1 MKMGGTGTHRGFGFV
16 EFNSK
21 HDAEKAFESLSPS
34 THLYGRR
41 LVLEW
46 AKLDTEEAT
55 CASVNQ
61 TRMSLSGEENLVST
75 FFPFTFKFLFTRERN
90 FHTRNLGIFSFPRV
104 FSIELQLICPR

>member
-16 EFNSK
+16 EFNNK
-21 HDAEKAFESLSPS
+21 YDAEKAFESLSPS

-55 CASVNQ
+55 CASVNH
-61 TRMSLSGEENLVST
+61 TKMSLSGEENLMST
-75 FFPFTFKFLFTRERN
+75 FIRN
-90 FHTRNLGIFSFPRV
+90 IFF
-104 FSIELQLICPR
+104 FQF

>member
-16 EFNSK
+16 EFNNK

-46 AKLDTEEAT
+46 AKLDTEESS
-55 CASVNQ
+55 CASVNEA
-61 TRMSLSGEENLVST
+61 RMSMPGEENLMSIIFIFYL
-75 FFPFTFKFLFTRERN
+75 FFLN
-90 FHTRNLGIFSFPRV
+90 NL
-104 FSIELQLICPR
+104 